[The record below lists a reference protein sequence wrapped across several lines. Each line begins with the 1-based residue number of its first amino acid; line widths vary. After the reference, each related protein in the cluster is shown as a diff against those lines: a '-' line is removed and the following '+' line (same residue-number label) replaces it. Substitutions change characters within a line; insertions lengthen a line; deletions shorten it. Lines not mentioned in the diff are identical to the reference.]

1 MIHPIIGEEKV
12 TVGTSAVSVEVNCRA
27 FLIKNHSDSATVY
40 FREAQNGEAVTADS
54 GYALAPGESIHIPL
68 CARTLSLIAS
78 AEADVRLLYMGEGW

>member
-12 TVGTSAVSVEVNCRA
+12 TVGTSAVNVGINCRA
-27 FLIKNHSDSATVY
+27 FLIKNNSDNATVY
-40 FREAQNGEAVTADS
+40 FCEAQDDVAVTADS